1 MKGYDRVW
9 AQIDLDAFGENLKA
23 MEENIAPDTA
33 LIGVIKADG
42 YGHGAAVLAREME
55 KDSRVSGFA
64 VATAQEGLL
73 LRKAGISKPIL
84 VLGYT
89 FPDEYEDMIREEIRA
104 TVFTDEMLLDMGE
117 RAQRLQKNMIVHI
130 AVDTGMSRIGIRP
143 DDLGLAFVRR
153 AFEAQGLT
161 VEGIFTHFARA
172 DERDKTHAY
181 GQLHQFQT
189 FTGRIREELGLTI
202 PVIHCSNSAGIVELR
217 EANMDA
223 VRAGIILYGLWPSE
237 EIRRDIVPLRPVLS
251 LYSHVVYVKELEAGR
266 QISYG
271 GTFTTPRKMRVATIP
286 VGYGDGYPRGL
297 SNTGEV
303 LICGKRARILGRVC
317 MDQFMVDV
325 TDIPDAKTGTK
336 VTLIGQEMAE
346 RITMEELGK
355 KSGRFN
361 YELACCLGKR
371 IPRVYRKN
379 GKIVQTKDC
388 FSDFE

>member
-64 VATAQEGLL
+64 VATAQEGFL

-336 VTLIGQEMAE
+336 VTLIGQDMAE